1 MSTVNEGS
9 TSFITISFTDQNGA
23 AVTPS
28 AARYRLDK
36 AGAAVKA
43 WTAFTPSSPT
53 HTLTVTAVENAI
65 VSGAHTEVM
74 RITVEWTYDTDK
86 KGTMDTT
93 YTLANLEKY
102 P

>member
-9 TSFITISFTDQNGA
+9 ASFITLNFRDQTGA
-23 AVTPS
+23 AVTPTT
-28 AARYRLDK
+28 ARYRLDK
-36 AGAAVKA
+36 GGAAIKA
-43 WTAFTPSSPT
+43 WTTFTPASST
-53 HTLTVTAVENAI
+53 HILEITAAQNAI
-65 VSGAHTEVM
+65 ASDAPTEIM
-74 RITVEWTYDTDK
+74 RVTVEWTYDTDK